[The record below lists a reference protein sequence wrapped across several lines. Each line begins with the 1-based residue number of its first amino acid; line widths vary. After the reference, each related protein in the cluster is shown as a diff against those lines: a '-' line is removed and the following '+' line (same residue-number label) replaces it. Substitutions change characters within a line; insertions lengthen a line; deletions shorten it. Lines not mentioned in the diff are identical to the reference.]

1 MLPGDKTS
9 TDDEERLLLTELEVY
24 FVETIK
30 ESPAFRRAFKRWRQ
44 TYQAMEQFETVD
56 EVKRFFRNPRF
67 TYEEKRGVIEPLSER
82 KKAGDEY
89 AALVLIWLF
98 LPSMHSTRKEVDRT
112 SEVDP
117 QVMDEEMLSGFLEAL
132 QDIGLPEVDTPS
144 GHLANSILRQGTR
157 AKREVQKQKRLVA
170 EVTGGKLK
178 PEAEEL
184 PEEALRVPERE
195 EPGVLVPE
203 TETGSDE
210 FQVLRTA
217 VAEGVIR
224 EEDAYLIAT
233 TKLGDLSIKEVA
245 AQMGETEDTLY
256 KRRRRAGLRLKR
268 WIQEQRS
275 QDPEEI

>member
-1 MLPGDKTS
+1 MLPGENTS
-9 TDDEERLLLTELEVY
+9 THDEERLLLAELEVY

-30 ESPAFRRAFKRWRQ
+30 DSPAFRRAFERWRG
-44 TYQAMEQFETVD
+44 TYPAIEQFETVD
-56 EVKRFFRNPRF
+56 DVKRFFRNPRF
-67 TYEEKRGVIEPLSER
+67 TYEEKRGVIEPLAER

-89 AALVLIWLF
+89 AGLVLIWLF
-98 LPSMHSTRKEVDRT
+98 LPSMHSTRKEIDRT

-132 QDIGLPEVDTPS
+132 QDIGLPEVDMPS
-144 GHLANSILRQGTR
+144 GHLANGILRQGMR

-170 EVTGGKLK
+170 EVTGGKPK
-178 PEAEEL
+178 HEDEDL
-184 PEEALRVPERE
+184 PEEALRVPGRE

-217 VAEGVIR
+217 VAEGVID
-224 EEDAYLIAT
+224 EDGAYLIAT
-233 TKLGDLSIKEVA
+233 TKLGDLSIKEIA
-245 AQMGETEDTLY
+245 AQMGETEDALY

-268 WIQEQRS
+268 WIREQRS